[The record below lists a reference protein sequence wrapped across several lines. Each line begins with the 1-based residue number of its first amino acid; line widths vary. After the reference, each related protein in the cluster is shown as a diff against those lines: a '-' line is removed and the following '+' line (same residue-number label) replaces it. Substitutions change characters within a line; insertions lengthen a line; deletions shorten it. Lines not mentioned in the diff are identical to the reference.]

1 LTRIFIAREQNE
13 RRLISGN
20 PTGLSQTFIPKSYHL
35 ATANAPLLAQRA
47 GAVDQ
52 YDRRAVV
59 RRAALHV
66 DATAEVFR
74 NDAAFDEPSLVGA
87 AVALNYHQRRAIRGL
102 SVLRIDALTVPSYQ
116 LRADDRD
123 GIGHRHI
130 RRRAGGEHTSDQRQR
145 GQRDSG
151 PHLYQPITGP

>member
-1 LTRIFIAREQNE
+1 MTRIFVAREQNE

-35 ATANAPLLAQRA
+35 AIANAPLLA
-47 GAVDQ
+47 
-52 YDRRAVV
+52 

-66 DATAEVFR
+66 DATAEVLR
-74 NDAAFDEPSLVGA
+74 NDAALDEPSLVRA
-87 AVALNYHQRRAIRGL
+87 AVAMENYQRRAIRCL
-102 SVLRIDALTVPSYQ
+102 TILRIDALTVPSYQ

-130 RRRAGGEHTSDQRQR
+130 RRCAGGEDANDQRKR
-145 GQRDSG
+145 GQRASG
-151 PHLYQPITGP
+151 PHNYQPITGP